1 MGLETD
7 VVQPDDLTTT
17 WPTASDTRR
26 EGAAQM
32 RNIKTALVNF
42 SSNLDGDAADFPF
55 VLKVYPVGSIYI
67 APAGGGNPNIAVGG
81 TWQELGKIFFYE
93 MLSSVI
99 YTKTNGWALGLGGA
113 DGSSAEGYFVVWQLT
128 AAPVASALT

>member
-1 MGLETD
+1 MGLETG

-17 WPTASDTRR
+17 WPLDGDTRR
-26 EGAAQM
+26 EGAGHLRA
-32 RNIKTALVNF
+32 IKTALVNF
-42 SSNLDGDAADFPF
+42 SSDLSGDAGDFPF

-67 APAGGGNPNIAVGG
+67 APAGGGNPNLAVGG
-81 TWQELGKIFFYE
+81 TWQELGKINISE
-93 MLSSVI
+93 LISAGI

-113 DGSSAEGYFVVWQLT
+113 DGSSAEGYLVVWQLT